1 MIDNLPKPFDTLE
14 KTTLPF
20 LSASKE
26 SFSLELQK
34 FVIFLEFWLSYLIYI
49 LDKERRPAWEAPIIY
64 LVCRFGKP
72 VGLFRHAFL
81 YHSR

>member
-34 FVIFLEFWLSYLIYI
+34 FVNFLEFWFNI
-49 LDKERRPAWEAPIIY
+49 LFI
-64 LVCRFGKP
+64 
-72 VGLFRHAFL
+72 
-81 YHSR
+81 S